1 MSVASKRYGERG
13 SDQHSDPSLALK
25 NSLQYLRS
33 LLTDCDSQLRCDV
46 QTEPELQPCSRCVKH
61 HLHCAID
68 PGFRRQE
75 KRQQH
80 AEIEKEVSA
89 LKAENAELRAAL
101 GRGPASTTSRPA
113 TYSTGS
119 FNTPPGP
126 TAAFPGP
133 NEAAASRSL
142 LDLAHGFDGSAF
154 SPNTRDPTLHTLGR
168 VTLSDKEITDLF
180 SIFFAHYHPYLPLLS
195 TEIPYTAFFNLSPL
209 LHWAIIA
216 VASRRYS
223 TRSTLLVELQQPVA
237 ELLWSTVSGVPQTY
251 HIVKALCLL
260 CAWPLPTSSTSVDPS
275 MMICGTM
282 VQLAMQFGLHRPSHA
297 QDFSRYR
304 IELREEDIRD
314 RMNTWVAVNLMA
326 QK

>member
-1 MSVASKRYGERG
+1 MPAEKLFTNE
-13 SDQHSDPSLALK
+13 
-25 NSLQYLRS
+25 
-33 LLTDCDSQLRCDV
+33 TDFRKFVSSF
-46 QTEPELQPCSRCVKH
+46 QPFV
-61 HLHCAID
+61 
-68 PGFRRQE
+68 P
-75 KRQQH
+75 
-80 AEIEKEVSA
+80 
-89 LKAENAELRAAL
+89 
-101 GRGPASTTSRPA
+101 
-113 TYSTGS
+113 
-119 FNTPPGP
+119 
-126 TAAFPGP
+126 
-133 NEAAASRSL
+133 
-142 LDLAHGFDGSAF
+142 
-154 SPNTRDPTLHTLGR
+154 
-168 VTLSDKEITDLF
+168 
-180 SIFFAHYHPYLPLLS
+180 
-195 TEIPYTAFFNLSPL
+195 
-209 LHWAIIA
+209 A

-326 QK
+326 QNISTGYGMPQISRWNWYTHGLHLDRISATFHNRCLIERFNDKITRTLYTMQRDEVIKVDEAQRALTIDMFARELVQPSEFLLRADLDSNDSRLAALVTDFVAILFSSKPGSRKGDGTAVELNPFTATHMST